1 MREIALYD
9 AKNSLSALIAEVE
22 ATGEDIVITR
32 HGTPAARLAPIER
45 RVTAEERAQKLSRLA
60 TRRDAW
66 AAAHPDAAKAV
77 AWEQVK
83 TWMDEDR

>member
-22 ATGEDIVITR
+22 ATGEDIIITR

-45 RVTAEERAQKLSRLA
+45 RVTAGERAERLSRLA
-60 TRRDAW
+60 ARRDAW
-66 AAAHPDAAKAV
+66 AADHPDAAQPI